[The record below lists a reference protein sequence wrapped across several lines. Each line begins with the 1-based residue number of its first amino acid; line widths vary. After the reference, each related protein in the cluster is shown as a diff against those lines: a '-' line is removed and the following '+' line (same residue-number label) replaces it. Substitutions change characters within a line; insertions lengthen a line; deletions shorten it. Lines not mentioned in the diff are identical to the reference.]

1 MNGYDMSLTQLV
13 GITIYTTPLPLP
25 TSSSSKHINFL
36 FRWSPTLSLSASC
49 ILAGIVM
56 LYICTS
62 TPQLGDK
69 FCNYNRIQIGM
80 ATDNVG
86 SILTNGQHPTVSH
99 PLS

>member
-36 FRWSPTLSLSASC
+36 FRWSPSLSLSASC
-49 ILAGIVM
+49 ILAGIGM

-62 TPQLGDK
+62 TPELGDK
-69 FCNYNRIQIGM
+69 FCN
-80 ATDNVG
+80 
-86 SILTNGQHPTVSH
+86 
-99 PLS
+99 